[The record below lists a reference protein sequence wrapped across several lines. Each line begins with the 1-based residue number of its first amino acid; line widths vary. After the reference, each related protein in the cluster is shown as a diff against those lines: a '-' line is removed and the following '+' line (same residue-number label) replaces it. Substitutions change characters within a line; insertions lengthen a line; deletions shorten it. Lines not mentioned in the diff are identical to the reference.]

1 MTPQVL
7 HAAFIPFG
15 DITQIEIPSDPTSST
30 ITSFLLHIIRCV
42 RVQFLFLLLLALNIL
57 LTRTDFF
64 ILDAPHRGFGF
75 VEFDLAMDAQAALDN
90 MHLSELFGRTIKV
103 NLAKPGKGGAGG
115 MRSGPE
121 KAIWA
126 DEDWL
131 KENVMG
137 DDSHL
142 SSAQDQD
149 QAP

>member
-1 MTPQVL
+1 MSSKDSNKSTLFVGGLDEQVTPQVL

-15 DITQIEIPSDPTSST
+15 DITQIEIPSDPTS
-30 ITSFLLHIIRCV
+30 
-42 RVQFLFLLLLALNIL
+42 N
-57 LTRTDFF
+57 
-64 ILDAPHRGFGF
+64 APHRGFGF

-115 MRSGPE
+115 LRSGPE

>member
-1 MTPQVL
+1 MYASRQHQLTSILALLLLCFSTTGGLDEQVTPQVL

-15 DITQIEIPSDPTSST
+15 DITQIEIPSDPTS
-30 ITSFLLHIIRCV
+30 
-42 RVQFLFLLLLALNIL
+42 N
-57 LTRTDFF
+57 
-64 ILDAPHRGFGF
+64 APHRGFGF
-75 VEFDLAMDAQAALDN
+75 VEFDLAVDAQAALDN

-115 MRSGPE
+115 LGRGPE

-126 DEDWL
+126 DEEWL

-137 DDSHL
+137 DDTNV
-142 SSAQDQD
+142 SSAQDQE